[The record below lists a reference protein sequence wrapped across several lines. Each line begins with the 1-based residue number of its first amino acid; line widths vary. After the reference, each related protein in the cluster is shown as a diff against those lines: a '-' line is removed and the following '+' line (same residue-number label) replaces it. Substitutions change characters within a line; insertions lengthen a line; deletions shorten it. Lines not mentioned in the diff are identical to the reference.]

1 MSGNRFGPKHT
12 ADTPRAEVKSAFISP
27 ETKKLTV
34 DLDADLHHQ
43 LKLAAVNQGRPM
55 RAILEECLEK
65 YFHN

>member
-1 MSGNRFGPKHT
+1 MSDNKFKPKRSAT
-12 ADTPRAEVKSAFISP
+12 TPRTEVKSAFISP

-55 RAILEECLEK
+55 RAILEEALEA
-65 YFHN
+65 YFKQ